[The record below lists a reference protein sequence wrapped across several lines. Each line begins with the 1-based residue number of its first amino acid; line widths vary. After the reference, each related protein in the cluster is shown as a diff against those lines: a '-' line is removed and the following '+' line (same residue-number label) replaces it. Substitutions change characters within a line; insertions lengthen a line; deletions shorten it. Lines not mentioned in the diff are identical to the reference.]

1 MMYTNREAPQGV
13 SIINAR
19 TVPPLVALSLV
30 LLAAFAWVV
39 GTTPVARAAA
49 GAASAASAPASAASA
64 AASAPARAASAAQSA
79 ASQPKTQAAAPAQPA
94 SAPAVVEDA
103 IYVVRPG
110 DVLSV
115 LFPKDW
121 MKVCKDSHLKDCDQI
136 SKGDKLTLKGGI
148 TPRAANKLAARAAQ
162 APKAVSRKVVSVV
175 RQAPSTN
182 AAGEILYRRVGTAPL
197 NGCGQRDILA
207 IAEEAW
213 SVLGLSEGD
222 RAWLRLNIDQK
233 NGPRLGNA
241 PQGIVQLVPDVR
253 LEQVTFCRQGKVVS
267 VGPMRTA
274 WSKDEAVYGEKF
286 VLPSGKTLVW
296 MRNCFNWVPW
306 VPEEQ
311 PQPTLPAPEPRQP
324 APEPEPR
331 QPAPEPEPQQPPPAT
346 PTTSAPRSVCDHL
359 DPTAVL
365 GREHEPEQNGADSHS
380 TFFVASLYC
389 LKPFQTADGK
399 TGVHGYGAKVNYSDW
414 HGSVNNGAGH
424 YQGWN
429 ALVGPSYKRVMDDG
443 YDWEVSA
450 GVGKQVE
457 AYREAAYASRREF
470 NLVGITAGYNDY
482 RRRLAGETWD
492 VERQYF
498 GALTLPIGKKV
509 GHTIFGQSIADTAEL
524 GRFNFGVQAGARWW
538 FYENTEEF
546 PLLPYLQGGVFVQH
560 PTSASMSLRLGVADE
575 NRVVGCGAGF
585 DQDLM
590 HGGQPVAAA
599 GCWID
604 LVKGVNVVRAKVRKH
619 QVITDAAAR
628 GITIE
633 EKGGFV
639 QVIRFG
645 EPTK

>member
-1 MMYTNREAPQGV
+1 MTYHIKSEASQGV
-13 SIINAR
+13 SIINVR
-19 TVPPLVALSLV
+19 TVPLLVVLSLIA
-30 LLAAFAWVV
+30 LGAFVWVV
-39 GTTPVARAAA
+39 SSSSARA
-49 GAASAASAPASAASA
+49 AASAPASAASA
-64 AASAPARAASAAQSA
+64 AASAPARAVSIPPLSAF
-79 ASQPKTQAAAPAQPA
+79 QPKTQAAAPAQPA
-94 SAPAVVEDA
+94 SAPARADQKTYPVKH
-103 IYVVRPG
+103 G
-110 DVLSV
+110 DTLSQV
-115 LFPKDW
+115 FGSQWKQ
-121 MKVCKDSHLKDCDQI
+121 VCQANHLKHCDRLEPGQE
-136 SKGDKLTLKGGI
+136 LQLPEGI
-148 TPRAANKLAARAAQ
+148 TPREVKPVARAARALKDENPKAAQ
-162 APKAVSRKVVSVV
+162 AAAV
-175 RQAPSTN
+175 RQASVTN

-197 NGCGQRDILA
+197 NGCGQRDIMA

-213 SVLGLSEGD
+213 SVLGLSQDD

-241 PQGIVQLVPDVR
+241 PQGIVQLVPGVR
-253 LEQVTFCRQGKVVS
+253 LERVTFCRQGKVVS

-311 PQPTLPAPEPRQP
+311 PQPTSPAPEPRQP

-331 QPAPEPEPQQPPPAT
+331 QPAPEPEPIQPPPAT

-389 LKPFQTADGK
+389 LKPFQAADGK

-414 HGSVNNGAGH
+414 HGSVNNGSGH

-470 NLVGITAGYNDY
+470 DLVGITAGYNDY

-604 LVKGVNVVRAKVRKH
+604 LVKGVNVARTKVRKH

-633 EKGGFV
+633 ERGGFV

-645 EPTK
+645 EPTE